1 MQMYLD
7 PDDKKIMITSHLGKS
22 LRWNVS
28 TYNRIDMEGYTD
40 NFREINRFLNTRT
53 DVQQQYIFD
62 VLGEIRELFDEIM
75 PFNVLQGELTELVT
89 KLYAYITL
97 DELVFYINYKATIS
111 YPTDLKES
119 YGLSDVNRSR
129 TYLKHEYQGLVLIV
143 LALRIMVPIWGEY
156 MNTNDGRVGS
166 QFKHY
171 RALHIMYNTPLMNS
185 PQMMRLREYVDTN
198 IVGSK
203 DRSNAV
209 LAGISTEELPEY
221 ILADLLVRGISTK
234 SLDATPQGSSIITQV
249 YAHVK
254 RSVRDVVRRFHPTEE
269 KFRGGDNEREDRSSQ
284 LEQYKKTQ
292 SVSIGDIEMHKLSL
306 TQYEDLLL
314 QIDPTMDLA
323 KLTECQVAIKTRP
336 RLAIEKHNSLLVQWV
351 VAGAGGSLPNG
362 EEEMINEPRCVP
374 ELNYLE
380 MLGLIAA
387 TQALLWHWGFL
398 DLALIV
404 TSSID
409 REQMAMATGSR
420 TQASRSTMNILNE
433 IYPYQQTNKSPSN
446 NKNLAHLAVD
456 EYEKH
461 LRNRY
466 LKPKV
471 PRGLKDHFESTKTT
485 HGWLCPNDILT
496 QLTNLLAHI
505 HHTLKEKI

>member
-1 MQMYLD
+1 MQMHLA
-7 PDDKKIMITSHLGKS
+7 PDDKKIMVTSHLGKEI
-22 LRWNVS
+22 RWNVT

-40 NFREINRFLNTRT
+40 NFREINRFLGTRT
-53 DVQQQYIFD
+53 DVQQQNIYETL
-62 VLGEIRELFDEIM
+62 VEIRELFDEIM
-75 PFNVLQGELTELVT
+75 PFKVLQGELMHLVT
-89 KLYAYITL
+89 KLYAYISL
-97 DELVFYINYKATIS
+97 DEMEMYISYKATIV
-111 YPTDLKES
+111 YPNDLKES

-129 TYLKHEYQGLVLIV
+129 TYLKHEYRGLVLIV

-156 MNTNDGRVGS
+156 MHNNDGRVGS

-171 RALHIMYNTPLMNS
+171 KALHILYDTPLMSS

-198 IVGSK
+198 IIGAR

-254 RSVRDVVRRFHPTEE
+254 RSVRDVVRRFDPTEE
-269 KFRGGDNEREDRSSQ
+269 KFRPGDGEREDRSSQ

-292 SVSIGDIEMHKLSL
+292 SVSIGDIEIHKHFL
-306 TQYEDLLL
+306 TQYEDLILK
-314 QIDPTMDLA
+314 IDPTMDMN
-323 KLTECQVAIKTRP
+323 KFVECQASIKTRT
-336 RLAIEKHNSLLVQWV
+336 RLNIDKHNSLLVQWV
-351 VAGAGGSLPNG
+351 ISSLNG
-362 EEEMINEPRCVP
+362 RDSTFMDPRFIP

-387 TQALLWHWGFL
+387 TQALLWHWGFI

-404 TSSID
+404 ASNID
-409 REQMAMATGSR
+409 REQIAMTTGSR
-420 TQASRSTMNILNE
+420 TQASRNTMNILNE
-433 IYPYQQTNKSPSN
+433 VYPYQQTNKSPSN

-466 LKPKV
+466 LKARV
-471 PRGLKDHFESTKTT
+471 PRELKEYYEANSTA
-485 HGWLCPNDILT
+485 HGWLCPNNILT
-496 QLTNLLAHI
+496 QLTDMLVYI
-505 HHTLKEKI
+505 HHTLKEKNNAA

>member
-7 PDDKKIMITSHLGKS
+7 PDDKKIMITSHQGKS
-22 LRWNVS
+22 IRWNVS

-40 NFREINRFLNTRT
+40 NFREINRFLTTRT
-53 DVQQQYIFD
+53 DVQQQQIFE

-75 PFNVLQGELTELVT
+75 PFNVLQGELTELVA
-89 KLYAYITL
+89 KLYAHISL
-97 DELVFYINYKATIS
+97 DELEFYINYKATIN

-171 RALHIMYNTPLMNS
+171 RALHIMYSTPLMHS
-185 PQMMRLREYVDTN
+185 PQMTRLREYVDTN
-198 IVGSK
+198 IIGSK

-292 SVSIGDIEMHKLSL
+292 SVSIGDIEMHKFSL

-314 QIDPTMDLA
+314 KIDPSMDLS
-323 KLTECQVAIKTRP
+323 KLAECQAVIKSRP
-336 RLAIEKHNSLLVQWV
+336 KLVIENHNILLVQWV
-351 VAGAGGSLPNG
+351 IAAAPA
-362 EEEMINEPRCVP
+362 EEPRCVP

-387 TQALLWHWGFL
+387 TQAILWHWGFL

-404 TSSID
+404 TSAID
-409 REQMAMATGSR
+409 REQMAMTTGSR

-433 IYPYQQTNKSPSN
+433 VYPYQQTNKSPSN

-471 PRGLKDHFESTKTT
+471 PRGLKEYYESNASS

-496 QLTNLLAHI
+496 QLTNMLAFI
-505 HHTLKEKI
+505 HHTLKEKNNATT